1 MRVLRID
8 QDSPFQQIVG
18 VGGVGSGIFFALKG
32 DHTLGRN
39 ESREGELLDIRDYCK
54 LHIVLHYVAKL
65 LGAHANGS
73 VVHVLPIAMVGD
85 DDAGRR
91 LRQEMSEVGMD
102 VSYIRT
108 LSGKPSLFSVCFQ
121 YPDGEGGNITT
132 NNSAA
137 AKLSDTDI
145 DQIVPALLTNSGKRT
160 MAVAVPEVPLEVRRR
175 FLQLASSAGAFRVA
189 SFVPGEIP
197 EARKAGLFS
206 LLDLVALNQME
217 AAKLVGVPLSAD
229 TPELFI
235 EACLGFLR
243 SESSELRML
252 VSAGKKGAYV
262 FDREHHD
269 YCPAPAVSVL
279 SSAGAGDALLGGVLA
294 SLASGIALFSRRER
308 APNMIETAL
317 DFGVLLATYTCL
329 SPHTINPLASLQTLI
344 DFGHQV
350 GLRFAL
356 EIERLCQG
364 PIVPVNRYSA
374 TDNIFSDN

>member
-1 MRVLRID
+1 VRVLRID
-8 QDSPFQQIVG
+8 QHSPYQQIVG
-18 VGGVGSGIFFALKG
+18 VGGVGSGIFFALQG

-39 ESREGELLDIRDYCK
+39 ESREGELLNVRDYCK
-54 LHIVLHYVAKL
+54 LHIVFHYVAKL
-65 LGAHANGS
+65 LGAHANCS
-73 VVHVLPIAMVGD
+73 VAHVVPIAMVGD

-102 VSYIRT
+102 VSYVRT
-108 LSGKPSLFSVCFQ
+108 FSGKPSLFSVCFQ

-137 AKLSDTDI
+137 AELSDTDI

-160 MAVAVPEVPLEVRRR
+160 MAVAVPEVPLELRRR
-175 FLQLASSAGAFRVA
+175 FLQLASSAGAFRAA

-197 EARKAGLFS
+197 EARKVGLFS

-217 AAKLVGVPLSAD
+217 AAKLVGVSLSAD
-229 TPELFI
+229 THELFI

-243 SESSELRML
+243 SENSELHML

-262 FDREHHD
+262 FDRERYN
-269 YCPAPAVSVL
+269 YCPAPTVRIL

-294 SLASGIALFSRRER
+294 GLASGIPLFRKGER
-308 APNMIETAL
+308 ALNMIETAL

-329 SPHTINPLASLQTLI
+329 SPHTIHPLASLETLI
-344 DFGHQV
+344 DFGRQV

-364 PIVPVNRYSA
+364 PVVQ
-374 TDNIFSDN
+374 